1 MRMIKDKTQYYQDI
15 ALKALAGRIDEF
27 YLAGG
32 TALSLFYFQHRLS
45 SDLDFFTQEFS
56 VKRIEE
62 TVSFLRSK
70 LNRKIRLMGQNLNQ
84 KQSKVCI
91 YNVYF
96 PDKNIL
102 KIDFVEDVVPLVK
115 PTKSVEGVRVLS
127 IEDIYLRKL
136 YAVSGMVSAI
146 DEAGRTKTIGGRI
159 DAKDFFD
166 LYHLSHTVMAMSKFI
181 EKYGSP
187 VSIEGAVR
195 WFRSY
200 DRMKMMDEVLT
211 LDTGGKEIDYKKMEK
226 HFKQEIDKIIEKQ
239 LEGV

>member
-1 MRMIKDKTQYYQDI
+1 MGKNKVQYYQGI
-15 ALKALAGRIDEF
+15 VLKNLSGRINEF

-56 VKRIEE
+56 VKRIGEI
-62 TVSFLRSK
+62 VSFLRLK
-70 LNRKIRLMGQNLNQ
+70 LNRKIRLIGQNLNQ
-84 KQSKVCI
+84 KQSKVCV
-91 YNVYF
+91 YNISF
-96 PDKNIL
+96 PNKDAL
-102 KIDFVEDVVPLVK
+102 KIDFVEDVLPLIK
-115 PTKSVEGVRVLS
+115 PTKLVEGVKILS

-136 YAVSGMVSAI
+136 YAISGMVSAI
-146 DEAGRTKTIGGRI
+146 DEIGRVKTIGGRI

-166 LYHLSHTVMAMSKFI
+166 LYHLSHTFMAMSKFI
-181 EKYGSP
+181 KKYGSP

-211 LDTGGKEIDYKKMEK
+211 LDTGGNETDYKKMEK

-239 LEGV
+239 LEGI